1 MKMIMCIV
9 DDMDAYSLIEGLTK
23 RTIQVT
29 KLTSS
34 GGFLKKGN
42 TTLLIGLED
51 SQVREVVELVKSMCH
66 PRNEIV
72 SVEPMALPGEA
83 VIPFSFN
90 VKIGGATIFVLDVE
104 KYEKV

>member
-9 DDMDAYSLIEGLTK
+9 DDMDAYSLIEGLTEK
-23 RTIQVT
+23 SIQAT

-51 SQVREVVELVKSMCH
+51 GQVQEVVEMVKSLCH

-83 VIPFSFN
+83 VMPFSFN
-90 VKIGGATIFVLDVE
+90 VKIGGATIFVMNVE
-104 KYEKV
+104 DYEKV